1 MKTIIVSD
9 GDKLIRV
16 PDPTESPSPGRWPA
30 ILGVAGLLIAALV
43 GRFYFGF
50 GWLAAVLLAPV
61 LLVLSVVAFVIAF
74 LLLLF
79 VIGAV
84 PFYIRK
90 HQRDR
95 AARLLLDSVRAGSKA
110 TRVILFLR
118 QFNPDRGSRFKVAM
132 SRGDKSSGLELLESE
147 FQRFDLDAWADELEN
162 TGTQVLKV
170 ADRIDAA
177 GGSVRLDNQAWKETV
192 GELIK
197 RADRI
202 AMLPGLGEGVLWETE
217 QAIALKRLDATT
229 FIMPYGS
236 TPGEVEGPLWE
247 RYRVKYGELG
257 IDFPRYDREGMVMR
271 FDQNGTLLR
280 TLPIIGSRKEEL
292 RGFIES

>member
-16 PDPTESPSPGRWPA
+16 PDPTESPSPGLGLA
-30 ILGVAGLLIAALV
+30 ILGVVSLLIAAWV
-43 GRFYFGF
+43 GHSYFGF

-61 LLVLSVVAFVIAF
+61 LLVLSIVAFVLAF
-74 LLLLF
+74 FLLLF
-79 VIGAV
+79 VLGAV
-84 PFYIRK
+84 PFYVRK
-90 HQRDR
+90 QRR
-95 AARLLLDSVRAGSKA
+95 NKAARRLLDSVQAGSKA
-110 TRVILFLR
+110 TRVMLFLR
-118 QFNPDRGSRFKVAM
+118 QFNPDRGWTFRVATSRSDQA
-132 SRGDKSSGLELLESE
+132 SALELLDSE
-147 FQRFDLDAWADELEN
+147 FQRFDLDGWADELGT
-162 TGTQVLKV
+162 TGMQVLKV
-170 ADRIDAA
+170 ADTIDAA
-177 GGSVRLDNQAWKETV
+177 GGSVRLDNQTWKQTV

-202 AMLPGLGEGVLWETE
+202 AMLPGLGEGVLWEAQ

-236 TPGEVEGPLWE
+236 TAGAVEGPLWE
-247 RYRVKYGELG
+247 KYRVRYAELG
-257 IDFPRYDREGMVMR
+257 IEFPLYDRDGMIMR

-280 TLPIIGSRKEEL
+280 TLPIVGSRKEEL